1 MRKKRTRPKT
11 TKNKSAERLNEI
23 FNRGWAKK
31 FLTRLI
37 QFKLSVLGYRKAPA
51 IASIAMNQAVTL
63 NVLNRPPLNAIKE
76 IKENSSATI
85 NATDDRKK
93 VASCEAMGIF

>member
-37 QFKLSVLGYRKAPA
+37 QFKLSALGYRKARA